1 MDKAEEMHIAEMD
14 RLRKAI
20 QKTESPYLKRDYQ
33 KKIRSME
40 KELEEYRRY
49 RYGH

>member
-14 RLRKAI
+14 RLKEAI
-20 QKTESPYLKRDYQ
+20 QKTESPYLKRDYG
-33 KKIRSME
+33 KKLKSME
-40 KELEEYRRY
+40 RELEEYRRY

>member
-1 MDKAEEMHIAEMD
+1 MDKAERMHIAEMD
-14 RLRKAI
+14 RLKEAI
-20 QKTESPYLKRDYQ
+20 QKTRSPDLKRDYQ

-40 KELEEYRRY
+40 RELEEYRRY